1 MLLPLSRGL
10 CLSCDE
16 KNCPQPPGGT
26 AVGAAWHHEA
36 HGFQRRICGRI
47 VLSLLHSNQAED
59 SSDAVSSYNLS
70 LFLVRSTLSGRW
82 CSCTPAS
89 FCQGGRSID

>member
-1 MLLPLSRGL
+1 MLLPFSQGL
-10 CLSCDE
+10 CLCCHE
-16 KNCPQPPGGT
+16 KKNCPQPPSGTTVPHGTVRRMGFKGGSAT
-26 AVGAAWHHEA
+26 YCSVLV
-36 HGFQRRICGRI
+36 FIQTRQRF
-47 VLSLLHSNQAED
+47 
-59 SSDAVSSYNLS
+59 DAVSSCIIF